1 MWPLLH
7 VWWKERL
14 WKAKVEGRI
23 GEKKTS
29 LWTFRFFLC
38 KVWMNAAA
46 HFRDMTKRTEK
57 LPYEHRILIPSVT
70 SHIHSHT
77 WPACRCVG
85 VVNSFA
91 ASELQHALPSL
102 LLPLFFCHVGQEVQD
117 PERCGTTLLTRLYL
131 PQFLHP
137 FGVIAEA
144 EHGCS
149 CEVLNTFVAW

>member
-1 MWPLLH
+1 
-7 VWWKERL
+7 
-14 WKAKVEGRI
+14 
-23 GEKKTS
+23 
-29 LWTFRFFLC
+29 
-38 KVWMNAAA
+38 MNAAA